1 MSASLRPTK
10 VCYIR
15 VEVYP
20 DGPRY
25 TVVMVADIH
34 DRSTEQ
40 RHLCRDVSVTLRMVE
55 AFLRV
60 PT

>member
-1 MSASLRPTK
+1 MSPILRPTK
-10 VCYIR
+10 VCYVR

-40 RHLCRDVSVTLRMVE
+40 RHLCRDVSDALKMVE
-55 AFLRV
+55 AFLRT